1 VSREPLVSIG
11 LSVYNGE
18 RYLREAL
25 TSLLA
30 QDHAVFEVM
39 ISDSGSRDGT
49 EEICREY
56 ERRDSRIRYVRHSE
70 NRGAA
75 WNSAFVAREARGE
88 YFMWAAH
95 DDLWDPSFIR
105 KCLAMLEAH
114 PEAVLCCTEDTV
126 IDAVGDRIPNWV
138 NYKNIGTLGM
148 TPVERIH
155 ALISRVGW
163 FALYGLI
170 RREAVLKISLGL
182 DVLWAE
188 ATLLLELLLLGDFV
202 IVDEHLFST
211 RIVGAGKT
219 LEGYQR
225 HCKVE
230 APVGETNF
238 TSFATRLI
246 ETVYRSGLSSGEKAE
261 VFADFILTLACSN
274 PYWRRMITA
283 EFFGPHATLTDS
295 QFALLLGMVLNR
307 CVPLSEARHNPLSQA
322 IYNSPV
328 VAPDLLP
335 MARRILRDAG
345 ADDAYRRTALLF
357 EQGHLEEASDG
368 FRKILVQQESS
379 KAWSDWATVQLACKR
394 ISDAEQGLRR
404 ALAFDTQNQ
413 QAVRKLGILLASVE
427 KYQEAIP
434 YLEHSVA
441 ALSGEKRTAVLEL
454 LNQCRAKAAAA
465 DAT

>member
-1 VSREPLVSIG
+1 MSREPLVSIG

-18 RYLREAL
+18 RYLRE
-25 TSLLA
+25 SF
-30 QDHAVFEVM
+30 DVSFGSGHAVFEMM

-95 DDLWDPSFIR
+95 DDLWAPSFIR

-126 IDAVGDRIPNWV
+126 IDAAGDRIPNWV

-182 DVLWAE
+182 DMLWAE

-202 IVDEHLFST
+202 KVDEHLFST
-211 RIVGAGKT
+211 RI
-219 LEGYQR
+219 LERGRPLRTTNGIARSR
-225 HCKVE
+225 H
-230 APVGETNF
+230 
-238 TSFATRLI
+238 
-246 ETVYRSGLSSGEKAE
+246 RSGRQISRASQPGSCEPFTGPGSRPVRKPRCLLTLSSRSP
-261 VFADFILTLACSN
+261 VQ
-274 PYWRRMITA
+274 
-283 EFFGPHATLTDS
+283 TLT
-295 QFALLLGMVLNR
+295 G
-307 CVPLSEARHNPLSQA
+307 AR
-322 IYNSPV
+322 
-328 VAPDLLP
+328 
-335 MARRILRDAG
+335 
-345 ADDAYRRTALLF
+345 
-357 EQGHLEEASDG
+357 
-368 FRKILVQQESS
+368 
-379 KAWSDWATVQLACKR
+379 
-394 ISDAEQGLRR
+394 
-404 ALAFDTQNQ
+404 
-413 QAVRKLGILLASVE
+413 
-427 KYQEAIP
+427 
-434 YLEHSVA
+434 
-441 ALSGEKRTAVLEL
+441 
-454 LNQCRAKAAAA
+454 
-465 DAT
+465 